1 MKLLK
6 GNRNQCAV
14 CKEYFN
20 SVGAFDKHRV
30 FQNPKVRDWATR
42 RCMTSDEM
50 ISSGMSLN
58 QAGFW
63 VTEKMPEQFL
73 KGLKENEDHNKG
85 CHRNANDGK
94 VLAGQVQ
101 QA

>member
-6 GNRNQCAV
+6 GNRNQCGV

-20 SVGAFDKHRV
+20 SIGAFDKHRV
-30 FQNPKVRDWATR
+30 FDKPKDWATR

-63 VTEKMPEQFL
+63 VTEKMPEQLL
-73 KGLKENEDHNKG
+73 KGLKENESHNKSSK
-85 CHRNANDGK
+85 RNASDGE
-94 VLAGQVQ
+94 VMAG
-101 QA
+101 

>member
-6 GNRNQCAV
+6 GNRNQCGV

-20 SVGAFDKHRV
+20 SIGAFDKHRV
-30 FQNPKVRDWATR
+30 FDKPKDWATR

-63 VTEKMPEQFL
+63 VTEKMPEHLL
-73 KGLKENEDHNKG
+73 KGLKENESNNQGSK
-85 CHRNANDGK
+85 RNANDGE
-94 VLAGQVQ
+94 VVAG
-101 QA
+101 

>member
-6 GNRNQCAV
+6 GNRNQCGV
-14 CKEYFN
+14 CKEFFN

-30 FQNPKVRDWATR
+30 FDKPKDWATR

-63 VTEKMPEQFL
+63 VTEKMPEQLL
-73 KGLKENEDHNKG
+73 KGLKENESHNKG
-85 CHRNANDGK
+85 SKRNASDGE
-94 VLAGQVQ
+94 VMAG
-101 QA
+101 

>member
-6 GNRNQCAV
+6 GNRNQCGV

-20 SVGAFDKHRV
+20 SIGAFDKHRV
-30 FQNPKVRDWATR
+30 FDKPKDWATR

-63 VTEKMPEQFL
+63 VTEKMPEQLL
-73 KGLKENEDHNKG
+73 KGLKENESNNKSSK
-85 CHRNANDGK
+85 RNASDGE
-94 VLAGQVQ
+94 VMAG
-101 QA
+101 

>member
-6 GNRNQCAV
+6 GNRNQCGV

-20 SVGAFDKHRV
+20 SIGAFDKHRV
-30 FQNPKVRDWATR
+30 FDKPKDWATR

-63 VTEKMPEQFL
+63 VTEKMPEQLL
-73 KGLKENEDHNKG
+73 KGLKDNESNNKSSK
-85 CHRNANDGK
+85 RNASDGE
-94 VLAGQVQ
+94 VMAG
-101 QA
+101 

>member
-6 GNRNQCAV
+6 GNRNQCGV

-20 SVGAFDKHRV
+20 SIGAFDKHRI
-30 FQNPKVRDWATR
+30 FNDPKIRDWATR

-63 VTEKMPEQFL
+63 VTDKMPEQFL
-73 KGLKENEDHNKG
+73 KGLKENESNNKSSK
-85 CHRNANDGK
+85 RNANDGE
-94 VLAGQVQ
+94 VVAG
-101 QA
+101 

>member
-6 GNRNQCAV
+6 GNRNQCGV

-20 SVGAFDKHRV
+20 SIGAFDKHRV
-30 FQNPKVRDWATR
+30 FDKPKDWSTR

-73 KGLKENEDHNKG
+73 KGLKENESNNKSSK
-85 CHRNANDGK
+85 RNANDGE
-94 VLAGQVQ
+94 VVAG
-101 QA
+101 

>member
-6 GNRNQCAV
+6 GNRNQCGV

-20 SVGAFDKHRV
+20 SIGAFDKHRV
-30 FQNPKVRDWATR
+30 FDKPKDWATR

-63 VTEKMPEQFL
+63 ITEKMPEQFL
-73 KGLKENEDHNKG
+73 KGLKENESHNKSSK
-85 CHRNANDGK
+85 RDTSDGE
-94 VLAGQVQ
+94 VMAG
-101 QA
+101 